1 MPRTKKI
8 NPTVQYGNTGWIIND
23 CGNGQF
29 ELYNTSTKQILA
41 KSNNPLDFDKHI
53 DKILVRRRL
62 DVFEIFKLNKK
73 KAVIKENIALLEAKQ
88 KAMQE
93 KIKEL
98 DELTTSSQ
106 NKADCVEIA
115 VNEAQAV
122 LDALNGQ
129 IHMIEEM
136 QDYNI
141 PYYQD
146 SLDELEHRRYELQSK
161 IKSAVNAGL
170 YRIEQGYRLDGSDRR
185 GKEMQDVYGRG
196 LIYSCNAYID
206 SKEKSVTANNV
217 AKSKELIKNKFNSY
231 QSKANKV
238 GLALNAEYVK
248 ARLDML
254 DINLAIK
261 VKQKEE
267 KARIREEKC
276 RLREQEQLLAEAER
290 EKAEL
295 QKERRMYEQ
304 SLRRTLNAEERA
316 KFEATLRAIDK
327 RIADI
332 DYRVNNAK
340 AGYLYIT
347 ATPAM
352 PNCCKLG
359 VTRRLQP
366 LRRISELSSAS
377 VPFPFVCYGLVF
389 DDDVF
394 DLETRVHDYFDD
406 KRVNKENKH
415 KEFFYVSPK
424 EAIDVLR
431 NEFHVDV
438 HFVDEDCDENEEDE

>member
-1 MPRTKKI
+1 M
-8 NPTVQYGNTGWIIND
+8 
-23 CGNGQF
+23 
-29 ELYNTSTKQILA
+29 L
-41 KSNNPLDFDKHI
+41 
-53 DKILVRRRL
+53 
-62 DVFEIFKLNKK
+62 EIFKLNKK
-73 KAVIKENIALLEAKQ
+73 KAALEENIITLEAKQ
-88 KAMQE
+88 KAIEE
-93 KIKEL
+93 KIKAL
-98 DELTTSSQ
+98 DELTTERQ
-106 NKADCVEIA
+106 NKANCAEIA
-115 VNEAQAV
+115 AKEAQSV

-129 IHMIEEM
+129 IHVIEEM

-146 SLDELEHRRYELQSK
+146 SPDELEHKRYELQSK
-161 IKSAVNAGL
+161 IESAVNTGL
-170 YRIEQGYRLDGSDRR
+170 YRIEQGYTLNGSDRR

-196 LIYSCNAYID
+196 LCYALGGYID
-206 SKEKSVTANNV
+206 SKEKSVTIGNI

-267 KARIREEKC
+267 KARIREENR

-290 EKAEL
+290 EKTEL

-304 SLRRTLNAEERA
+304 SLRKTLNAEERA
-316 KFEATLRAIDK
+316 KFEATLKAIDK

-394 DLETRVHDYFDD
+394 DLETRIHDYFDD

-438 HFVDEDCDENEEDE
+438 HFVDEDCNDEEDE